1 VKVTATIELDRDI
14 SDRIAKILG
23 NVPRITVRRTQQGHG
38 KAVLEAGGERYDL
51 DILLEPTTGDVL
63 GRMILHMDQPD
74 HLPLVVADRL
84 TPRVRQAV
92 ETGGG
97 GYVDRTGAVH
107 LEVPNFL
114 LHVEPDRRRADEVVK
129 PKGGMGAVGVRALQA
144 MLTHP
149 QETWA
154 VTDVAKLAHVSS
166 GQAHNVLQRL
176 EDEGLMTAGGQGP
189 TRRRQIVSQTELLD
203 WLAKVPAA
211 RKVHARKPVYLYA
224 PDPDRLAL
232 RVAGNADEAHL
243 PYALT
248 GAAGARVLGH
258 TVVTALPTVTVRVPN
273 RVPLHEVA
281 TLLKAEPAESG
292 ANVILLADVGNVGL
306 DDPVE
311 RGLVKAAPPIRIWLD
326 MLNEPR
332 GEDSAALFREA
343 AIGY

>member
-1 VKVTATIELDRDI
+1 MKVTATIELDRDI
-14 SDRIAKILG
+14 PDRVAKILG
-23 NVPRITVRRTQQGHG
+23 NVPRVTVQRTQKGHG
-38 KAVLEAGGERYDL
+38 RAVLLAGGERYDL
-51 DILLEPTTGDVL
+51 DILLEPSTGDVL
-63 GRMILHMDQPD
+63 GRMILHMDQPN
-74 HLPLVVADRL
+74 HLPLVVADHL
-84 TPRVRQAV
+84 TPRVRHAV

-114 LHVEPDRRRADEVVK
+114 LHVEPDRRRADVAAK
-129 PKGGMGAVGVRALQA
+129 PKGGMGAVGVRAVQA

-176 EDEGLMTAGGQGP
+176 EDEGLMTSGGQGP
-189 TRRRQIVSQTELLD
+189 TRRRHIVSQTEILD

-211 RKVHARKPVYLYA
+211 RKMHGRKPVYIYA

-232 RVAGNADEAHL
+232 RVAGNADHAHL

-273 RVPLHEVA
+273 RVPLDEVA
-281 TLLKAEPAESG
+281 VLLKAEPVASG
-292 ANVILLADVGNVGL
+292 ANVTLLVDVGNVGL